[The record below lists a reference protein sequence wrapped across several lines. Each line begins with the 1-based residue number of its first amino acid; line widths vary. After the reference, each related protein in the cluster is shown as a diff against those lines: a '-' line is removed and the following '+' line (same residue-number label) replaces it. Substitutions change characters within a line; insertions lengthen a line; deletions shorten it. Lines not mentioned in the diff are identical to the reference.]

1 MRQSKAYSADDSF
14 DVAPSQVLGLDGWFA
29 RRAPA
34 VQQILM
40 AGAQRR
46 LFDKG
51 APVYRVGDPADGLH
65 GLISGSFEITVP
77 GDDGVETLV
86 HRADPGFWIG
96 DLALFSEQPRL
107 VSITATTPTET
118 LFLPQPFLRR
128 MIEEH
133 PALLRDFYDLTHQ
146 NTALALRLLS
156 NLSVRQSERR
166 LGLRLLHYSELAAN
180 DGGWLHLSQDHL
192 ASLVAVSLPTLQ
204 RILRRFAE
212 EGLVELSY
220 RKLRVRDPERLAAL
234 CRD

>member
-86 HRADPGFWIG
+86 LRADPGFWVG

-156 NLSVRQSERR
+156 NLSVRQAERR

-180 DGGWLHLSQDHL
+180 DGGWLQLSQDHL